1 MIGSDIFCDVWF
13 WHLCAFYLYKKSERK
28 VFLWWF
34 VFCILMASKE
44 KIMFSSITEAF
55 YNMIQIINHHFN
67 WLFRRYLVSY
77 KDLSLLLKKK
87 QNKGRRFIN
96 IKYYTPVVTISSHFY
111 YNINFF
117 FSFLIIIS
125 STLWFNLM
133 NTNQC
138 VCLSIYLIRKCLS
151 VVWLRSISQFLT
163 HWRLVWFFCRVKLKP
178 KFSLNYKYQCKD
190 LSSWNIL
197 RITEPIRNSVALYFC
212 HNSTWIT
219 GDAYD
224 VIVRLLCIGAV
235 CRRSKINERI

>member
-55 YNMIQIINHHFN
+55 YNLIQIINHHFN

-117 FSFLIIIS
+117 FVFNHHFFHTLIQPYEHQS
-125 STLWFNLM
+125 M
-133 NTNQC
+133 C
-138 VCLSIYLIRKCLS
+138 VS
-151 VVWLRSISQFLT
+151 VYI
-163 HWRLVWFFCRVKLKP
+163 
-178 KFSLNYKYQCKD
+178 
-190 LSSWNIL
+190 
-197 RITEPIRNSVALYFC
+197 
-212 HNSTWIT
+212 
-219 GDAYD
+219 
-224 VIVRLLCIGAV
+224 
-235 CRRSKINERI
+235 